1 MSRCPWPG
9 NDQLLISYHDSEWG
23 VPLHDDRALFE
34 FLVLDG
40 FQAGLS
46 WKSVL
51 HKRDAFRRAFGGFD
65 PELVVRFSEIDLERL
80 LQNPEIIRNRAK
92 VRAAVTNARAFLE
105 VRDEFGSFDR
115 FIWRF
120 AGGSA
125 ARQPMG
131 NSVPSARSLGGIRP
145 HGQGTGATALQVC
158 GRCHLLCFYAGNGDG
173 ERPPGDLS
181 PVGRGTG
188 RGPFARSPGITTD
201 YFLTEPGWQT
211 EVKGY
216 ISLTYWLWSPCLSS
230 LLGAH
235 PLPGHFDR
243 TAGKTE
249 NLMRLDPQGT
259 LTSRPI
265 DERARPET
273 RPRSPRE
280 G

>member
-120 AGGSA
+120 TGGRPLVNRWETLS
-125 ARQPMG
+125 Q
-131 NSVPSARSLGGIRP
+131 VPARSEESDHMARELAQRRFKFVGGVICYAFM
-145 HGQGTGATALQVC
+145 QATGMVND
-158 GRCHLLCFYAGNGDG
+158 HLVTCPRWAGVQDA
-173 ERPPGDLS
+173 
-181 PVGRGTG
+181 
-188 RGPFARSPGITTD
+188 GPSPG
-201 YFLTEPGWQT
+201 
-211 EVKGY
+211 
-216 ISLTYWLWSPCLSS
+216 
-230 LLGAH
+230 H
-235 PLPGHFDR
+235 P
-243 TAGKTE
+243 E
-249 NLMRLDPQGT
+249 
-259 LTSRPI
+259 
-265 DERARPET
+265 
-273 RPRSPRE
+273 
-280 G
+280 